1 MLDRAANLW
10 LVEWPTLDA
19 AAAVTGAL
27 WALLVPLLAG
37 AVWLIARALGPHPAG
52 LEPGA
57 DEDIA

>member
-10 LVEWPTLDA
+10 LVDWPTLDP

-27 WALLVPLLAG
+27 WALLVSLPAG

-52 LEPGA
+52 QEPRA
-57 DEDIA
+57 EEDIA